1 MNIKMVAARFGRF
14 TGYIGL
20 GLGPL
25 LKLNVLFD
33 FDELFVGV
41 GVVFLKR
48 SFSGR
53 LLVIKSKGCGH
64 VNPILLT
71 DSFKTTSIHSVYAS
85 MYQVPYRSH
94 IVRDD
99 AVHCSREC
107 YPVNERRLENFLH
120 FFKLEF
126 FVLLL
131 LSFIAHF
138 GFKYEGFGSFVDE
151 CNGGFT
157 QLFAK
162 TEENHA

>member
-1 MNIKMVAARFGRF
+1 MKIIHNFFFFKFDVLKHRYLNVEVPDKEEAARSLYSLILFRLCSYRRVAARFGRF

-64 VNPILLT
+64 VVINSFFAVEKLLFEVLFVLEDKIL
-71 DSFKTTSIHSVYAS
+71 D
-85 MYQVPYRSH
+85 
-94 IVRDD
+94 
-99 AVHCSREC
+99 
-107 YPVNERRLENFLH
+107 
-120 FFKLEF
+120 F
-126 FVLLL
+126 FVFRFRL
-131 LSFIAHF
+131 
-138 GFKYEGFGSFVDE
+138 GRFVD
-151 CNGGFT
+151 
-157 QLFAK
+157 
-162 TEENHA
+162 